1 METYDSFG
9 TTVVT
14 NAPDRVEVATR
25 ESQSDNRTDAR
36 ALGSVDSKVDTRT
49 TLSLEATSAYT
60 DMKVQERINPSAKMY
75 RNSWVH
81 DLLDQGIYKVEKG
94 DSLALVARRA
104 LGVSGHADAST
115 REIAA
120 EVRRIAALNDIK
132 LDAKGRP
139 VHAIHPDM
147 VLNIGRKSEAFSAA
161 GKIVEPAHSSKSTD
175 NAPSRASANKD
186 NCLEDRPRVQHTQGI
201 LKAGMCDR
209 MEVSDH
215 AFVTVRPGADVIV
228 RSGARAFV
236 FGGSVSAEA
245 NSRIFAAGG
254 EITARPGAS
263 VKFIGNDAKVMQV
276 ADIVDTPAAEITKPE
291 VDSPKSETEVNPA
304 EASLVS

>member
-9 TTVVT
+9 TTVTT
-14 NAPDRVEVATR
+14 NAPERVDVAVR
-25 ESQSDNRTDAR
+25 QSQADSRVDSG
-36 ALGSVDSKVDTRT
+36 LGNKTDSKVDSRT
-49 TLSLEATSAYT
+49 SLSLEATSAYT

-94 DSLALVARRA
+94 DNLALVARRA

-132 LDAKGRP
+132 LDSKGRP
-139 VHAIHPDM
+139 VHAIHPDT

-161 GKIVEPAHSSKSTD
+161 GRVVEAAQSGKLSDDSPR
-175 NAPSRASANKD
+175 RAAVNKAN
-186 NCLEDRPRVQHTQGI
+186 CAEDRPRVQHTQGV

-209 MEVSDH
+209 MDVSDN
-215 AFVTVRPGADVIV
+215 AFVTVRPGADVVV

-276 ADIVDTPAAEITKPE
+276 ADIEVKPVVDNSKP
-291 VDSPKSETEVNPA
+291 VTDY
-304 EASLVS
+304 L

>member
-9 TTVVT
+9 TPVATK
-14 NAPDRVEVATR
+14 AADRVEVAVR
-25 ESQSDNRTDAR
+25 ESQSDSRLTNS
-36 ALGSVDSKVDTRT
+36 GDSRPDTRT
-49 TLSLEATSAYT
+49 SLSLEATSAYT
-60 DMKVQERINPSAKMY
+60 DMKVQERINPPAKMY

-94 DSLALVARRA
+94 DTLALVARRA

-132 LDAKGRP
+132 LDSKGRP
-139 VHAIHPDM
+139 VHAIHPDT
-147 VLNIGRKSEAFSAA
+147 VLNIGRKSEAFSNA
-161 GKIVEPAHSSKSTD
+161 GKVVESSHSTRTPD
-175 NAPSRASANKD
+175 DAPRRATVDKD
-186 NCLEDRPRVQHTQGI
+186 NCLVDRPRVQHTQGV

-209 MEVSDH
+209 MEVSDN
-215 AFVTVRPGADVIV
+215 AFVTVRPGADVVV
-228 RSGARAFV
+228 RNGARAFV

-254 EITARPGAS
+254 EIQAKPGS
-263 VKFIGNDAKVMQV
+263 SIKFIGNDAKVMQV
-276 ADIVDTPAAEITKPE
+276 ADIVDKPAIADSKP
-291 VDSPKSETEVNPA
+291 VTDF
-304 EASLVS
+304 L

>member
-9 TTVVT
+9 T
-14 NAPDRVEVATR
+14 PVATKAPER
-25 ESQSDNRTDAR
+25 VDVAATQSQSVGLIDSQTDNQI
-36 ALGSVDSKVDTRT
+36 DSRIDRRVGNSADTRSDTRT
-49 TLSLEATSAYT
+49 SLSLEATAAYT
-60 DMKVQERINPSAKMY
+60 DMKVQERINPPAKMY

-132 LDAKGRP
+132 LDSKGRP
-139 VHAIHPDM
+139 VHAIQPGT
-147 VLNIGRKSEAFSAA
+147 VLDIGRKSEAFSAA
-161 GKIVEPAHSSKSTD
+161 GKVLESAQAAKPIDEPR
-175 NAPSRASANKD
+175 RAAVNKD
-186 NCLEDRPRVQHTQGI
+186 NCAEDRPRVQHTQGV

-209 MEVSDH
+209 LEVSDN

-228 RSGARAFV
+228 RNGARAFV

-263 VKFIGNDAKVMQV
+263 VKFIGTDAKVMQV
-276 ADIVDTPAAEITKPE
+276 ADIVDKPV
-291 VDSPKSETEVNPA
+291 VDDSKPVTDY
-304 EASLVS
+304 L

>member
-9 TTVVT
+9 TTVTT
-14 NAPDRVEVATR
+14 NAPERVDVAVR
-25 ESQSDNRTDAR
+25 QSQADSRIDSS
-36 ALGSVDSKVDTRT
+36 LGSKVDSLADSKVDSRT
-49 TLSLEATSAYT
+49 SLSLEATSAYT

-132 LDAKGRP
+132 LDSKGRP
-139 VHAIHPDM
+139 VHAIHPDT

-161 GKIVEPAHSSKSTD
+161 GRVVEAAYSGKSSD
-175 NAPSRASANKD
+175 DAPRRTAVNKD
-186 NCLEDRPRVQHTQGI
+186 NCAEDRPRVQHNQGV

-209 MEVSDH
+209 MDVSDN

-228 RSGARAFV
+228 RNGARAFV

-276 ADIVDTPAAEITKPE
+276 ADIEVKPVVDNSKP
-291 VDSPKSETEVNPA
+291 VTDY
-304 EASLVS
+304 L

>member
-9 TTVVT
+9 TTVTT
-14 NAPDRVEVATR
+14 NAPERVEVATR
-25 ESQSDNRTDAR
+25 ESQSDSRIESS
-36 ALGSVDSKVDTRT
+36 LGNKVDSKVDSRT
-49 TLSLEATSAYT
+49 SLSLEATSAYT
-60 DMKVQERINPSAKMY
+60 DMKVQERINPPAKMY

-132 LDAKGRP
+132 LDSKGRP
-139 VHAIHPDM
+139 VHAIHPYM

-161 GKIVEPAHSSKSTD
+161 GKVVESAHSGKPTD
-175 NAPSRASANKD
+175 DTPRRAAVNKD
-186 NCLEDRPRVQHTQGI
+186 NCAEDRPRVQHTQGV

-209 MEVSDH
+209 MEVSDN

-263 VKFIGNDAKVMQV
+263 VKFIGNDAKVMQAANIEV
-276 ADIVDTPAAEITKPE
+276 KPVVDNSKP
-291 VDSPKSETEVNPA
+291 VTDY
-304 EASLVS
+304 L

>member
-1 METYDSFG
+1 METYDAFG
-9 TTVVT
+9 TPVAK
-14 NAPDRVEVATR
+14 APDRVEVAA
-25 ESQSDNRTDAR
+25 SQSQTDGRIDRGVGNTA
-36 ALGSVDSKVDTRT
+36 DTRIET
-49 TLSLEATSAYT
+49 RTSLSLEATAAYT
-60 DMKVQERINPSAKMY
+60 EMKVQERINPPAKMY

-132 LDAKGRP
+132 LDSKGRP
-139 VHAIHPDM
+139 VKPIHPDT
-147 VLNIGRKSEAFSAA
+147 VLDIGRKSEAFSAA
-161 GKIVEPAHSSKSTD
+161 GKVVESAQAGRPSD
-175 NAPSRASANKD
+175 DAPRRTAVNKD
-186 NCLEDRPRVQHTQGI
+186 NCAEDRPRVQHTQGV

-209 MEVSDH
+209 MEVSDN

-228 RSGARAFV
+228 RNGARAFV
-236 FGGSVSAEA
+236 FGGSVAAEA

-254 EITARPGAS
+254 DITARPGAS

-276 ADIVDTPAAEITKPE
+276 ADIAEKPVVDNSKP
-291 VDSPKSETEVNPA
+291 VTDY
-304 EASLVS
+304 L

>member
-9 TTVVT
+9 STVVT
-14 NAPDRVEVATR
+14 NAPERVEVATR
-25 ESQSDNRTDAR
+25 ESQSDNRTDSR
-36 ALGSVDSKVDTRT
+36 ALSSVDSKVDTRT
-49 TLSLEATSAYT
+49 SLSLEATSAYT

-81 DLLDQGIYKVEKG
+81 DLLDQGIYKIEKG

-139 VHAIHPDM
+139 VQAIHPDM

-161 GKIVEPAHSSKSTD
+161 GKVIESAHGGKSND
-175 NAPSRASANKD
+175 DAPRRAAVNKD
-186 NCLEDRPRVQHTQGI
+186 NCAEDRPRVQHNQGV

-209 MEVSDH
+209 MEVSEN

-228 RSGARAFV
+228 RNGARAFV

-276 ADIVDTPAAEITKPE
+276 ADIADKP
-291 VDSPKSETEVNPA
+291 VVQDSKPVTDY
-304 EASLVS
+304 L

>member
-25 ESQSDNRTDAR
+25 ESQSDSRTDGR
-36 ALGSVDSKVDTRT
+36 ALSSVDSKVDTRT
-49 TLSLEATSAYT
+49 SLSLEATSAYT

-139 VHAIHPDM
+139 VQAIHPDM

-161 GKIVEPAHSSKSTD
+161 GKVVESAPGGKSGD
-175 NAPSRASANKD
+175 DAPRRAAVNKD
-186 NCLEDRPRVQHTQGI
+186 NCAEDRPRVQHSQGV

-209 MEVSDH
+209 MEVSEN

-228 RSGARAFV
+228 RNGARAFV

-254 EITARPGAS
+254 EITARPGSS
-263 VKFIGNDAKVMQV
+263 VKFIGNDAKVMQI
-276 ADIVDTPAAEITKPE
+276 ADIVDKP
-291 VDSPKSETEVNPA
+291 VVQDSKPVTDY
-304 EASLVS
+304 L

>member
-9 TTVVT
+9 TTVTT
-14 NAPDRVEVATR
+14 NAPERVDVAVR
-25 ESQSDNRTDAR
+25 QSQADSRVDSG
-36 ALGSVDSKVDTRT
+36 LGNKTDSKVDSRT
-49 TLSLEATSAYT
+49 SLSLEATSAYT

-94 DSLALVARRA
+94 DNLALVARRA

-132 LDAKGRP
+132 LDSKGRP
-139 VHAIHPDM
+139 VHAIHPDT

-161 GKIVEPAHSSKSTD
+161 GRVVEAAQSGKLSDDSPR
-175 NAPSRASANKD
+175 RAAVNKD
-186 NCLEDRPRVQHTQGI
+186 NCAEDRPRVQHTQGV

-209 MEVSDH
+209 MDVSDN
-215 AFVTVRPGADVIV
+215 AFVTVRPGADVVV

-276 ADIVDTPAAEITKPE
+276 ADIEVKPVVDNSKP
-291 VDSPKSETEVNPA
+291 VTDY
-304 EASLVS
+304 L

>member
-9 TTVVT
+9 TTVTT
-14 NAPDRVEVATR
+14 NAPERVDVAVR
-25 ESQSDNRTDAR
+25 QSQADSRIDSS
-36 ALGSVDSKVDTRT
+36 LGNQADSKVDSRT
-49 TLSLEATSAYT
+49 SLSLEATSAYT
-60 DMKVQERINPSAKMY
+60 DMKVQERINPPAKMY

-94 DSLALVARRA
+94 DTLALVARRA

-132 LDAKGRP
+132 LDSKGRP
-139 VHAIHPDM
+139 VHAIHPDT
-147 VLNIGRKSEAFSAA
+147 VLNIGRKSEAFSNA
-161 GKIVEPAHSSKSTD
+161 GKVVEAAHSGKPSD
-175 NAPSRASANKD
+175 DAPRRAAVNKD
-186 NCLEDRPRVQHTQGI
+186 NCAEDRPRVQHNQGV

-209 MEVSDH
+209 MDVSDN

-276 ADIVDTPAAEITKPE
+276 ADIEVKPVVDNSKP
-291 VDSPKSETEVNPA
+291 VTDY
-304 EASLVS
+304 L

>member
-9 TTVVT
+9 TTVTT
-14 NAPDRVEVATR
+14 NAPERVEVATR
-25 ESQSDNRTDAR
+25 ESQSDSRLDSGRGTNA
-36 ALGSVDSKVDTRT
+36 DSKVDSRT
-49 TLSLEATSAYT
+49 SLSLEATSAYT
-60 DMKVQERINPSAKMY
+60 DMKVQERINPPAKMY

-104 LGVSGHADAST
+104 LGVSGHADASS

-132 LDAKGRP
+132 LDSKGRP

-161 GKIVEPAHSSKSTD
+161 GKVVESAHSAKPTD
-175 NAPSRASANKD
+175 DAPRRAAVNKD
-186 NCLEDRPRVQHTQGI
+186 NCAEDRPRVQHTQGV

-209 MEVSDH
+209 MDVSDN

-228 RSGARAFV
+228 RNGARAFV

-276 ADIVDTPAAEITKPE
+276 ADIEVKPVVDNSKP
-291 VDSPKSETEVNPA
+291 VTDY
-304 EASLVS
+304 L

>member
-1 METYDSFG
+1 METFDSFG
-9 TTVVT
+9 TTVTT
-14 NAPDRVEVATR
+14 NAPDRVDVAVR
-25 ESQSDNRTDAR
+25 QSQADSRIESG
-36 ALGSVDSKVDTRT
+36 LGNKADSKIDSRT
-49 TLSLEATSAYT
+49 SLSLEATSAYT

-132 LDAKGRP
+132 LDSKGRP
-139 VHAIHPDM
+139 VHAIHPDT

-161 GKIVEPAHSSKSTD
+161 GRVVETAQSGKLSD
-175 NAPSRASANKD
+175 DAPRRAAANKD
-186 NCLEDRPRVQHTQGI
+186 NCAEDRPRVQHTQGV

-209 MEVSDH
+209 MEVSDN

-228 RSGARAFV
+228 RNGARAFV

-276 ADIVDTPAAEITKPE
+276 ADIEVKPVLE
-291 VDSPKSETEVNPA
+291 DSKPVTDY
-304 EASLVS
+304 L

>member
-9 TTVVT
+9 TTVTT
-14 NAPDRVEVATR
+14 NAPERVEVATR
-25 ESQSDNRTDAR
+25 ESQSDSRLDSGRGTNA
-36 ALGSVDSKVDTRT
+36 DSKVDSRT
-49 TLSLEATSAYT
+49 SLSLEATSAYT
-60 DMKVQERINPSAKMY
+60 DMKVQERINPPAKMY

-104 LGVSGHADAST
+104 LGVSGHADASS

-132 LDAKGRP
+132 LDSKGRP

-161 GKIVEPAHSSKSTD
+161 GKVVESAHSAKPTD
-175 NAPSRASANKD
+175 DAPRRAAANKD
-186 NCLEDRPRVQHTQGI
+186 NCAEDRPRVQHTQGV

-209 MEVSDH
+209 MDVSDN

-228 RSGARAFV
+228 RNGARAFV

-276 ADIVDTPAAEITKPE
+276 ADIEVKPVVDNSKP
-291 VDSPKSETEVNPA
+291 VTDY
-304 EASLVS
+304 L

>member
-9 TTVVT
+9 TTVTT
-14 NAPDRVEVATR
+14 NAPERVEVATR
-25 ESQSDNRTDAR
+25 ESQSDSRLDSGRGTNA
-36 ALGSVDSKVDTRT
+36 DSKVDSRT
-49 TLSLEATSAYT
+49 SLSLEATSAYT
-60 DMKVQERINPSAKMY
+60 DMKVQERISPPAKMY

-104 LGVSGHADAST
+104 LGVSGHADASS

-132 LDAKGRP
+132 LDSKGRP

-161 GKIVEPAHSSKSTD
+161 GKVVESAHSAKPTD
-175 NAPSRASANKD
+175 DAPRRAAVNKD
-186 NCLEDRPRVQHTQGI
+186 NCAEDRPRVQHTQGV

-209 MEVSDH
+209 MDVSDN

-228 RSGARAFV
+228 RNGARAFV

-276 ADIVDTPAAEITKPE
+276 ADIEVKPVVDNSKP
-291 VDSPKSETEVNPA
+291 VTDY
-304 EASLVS
+304 L

>member
-25 ESQSDNRTDAR
+25 ESQSDSRTDSR
-36 ALGSVDSKVDTRT
+36 ALSSVDNKVDTRT
-49 TLSLEATSAYT
+49 SLSLEATSAYT

-139 VHAIHPDM
+139 VQAIHPDM

-161 GKIVEPAHSSKSTD
+161 GKVVESAPGGKSTD
-175 NAPSRASANKD
+175 DAPRRAAVNKD
-186 NCLEDRPRVQHTQGI
+186 NCAEDRPRVQHNQGV

-209 MEVSDH
+209 MEVSEN

-228 RSGARAFV
+228 RNGARAFV

-276 ADIVDTPAAEITKPE
+276 ADIVDKP
-291 VDSPKSETEVNPA
+291 VVQDSKPVTDY
-304 EASLVS
+304 L

>member
-9 TTVVT
+9 TTVTT
-14 NAPDRVEVATR
+14 NAPERVDVAVR
-25 ESQSDNRTDAR
+25 QSQADSRVDSG
-36 ALGSVDSKVDTRT
+36 LGNKTDSKVDSRT
-49 TLSLEATSAYT
+49 SLSLEATSAYT

-132 LDAKGRP
+132 LDSKGRP
-139 VHAIHPDM
+139 VHAIHPDT

-161 GKIVEPAHSSKSTD
+161 GRVVEAAQSGKLSDDSPR
-175 NAPSRASANKD
+175 RAAVNKD
-186 NCLEDRPRVQHTQGI
+186 NCAEDRPRVQHTQGV

-209 MEVSDH
+209 MDVSDN
-215 AFVTVRPGADVIV
+215 AFVTVRPGADVVV

-276 ADIVDTPAAEITKPE
+276 ADIEVKPVVDNSKP
-291 VDSPKSETEVNPA
+291 VTDY
-304 EASLVS
+304 L

>member
-9 TTVVT
+9 TPVATK
-14 NAPDRVEVATR
+14 AADRVEIAVR
-25 ESQSDNRTDAR
+25 ESQA
-36 ALGSVDSKVDTRT
+36 DSRLTNSGDSRPDTRT
-49 TLSLEATSAYT
+49 SLSLEATSAYT
-60 DMKVQERINPSAKMY
+60 DMKVQERINPPAKMY

-94 DSLALVARRA
+94 DTLALVARRA

-132 LDAKGRP
+132 LDSKGRP
-139 VHAIHPDM
+139 VHAIHPDT
-147 VLNIGRKSEAFSAA
+147 VLNIGRKSEAFSNA
-161 GKIVEPAHSSKSTD
+161 GKVVESSHSSKPTEA
-175 NAPSRASANKD
+175 APRRAAVNKD
-186 NCLEDRPRVQHTQGI
+186 NCPEDRPRVQHTDGI

-228 RSGARAFV
+228 RNGARAFV

-254 EITARPGAS
+254 EIQAKPGAS
-263 VKFIGNDAKVMQV
+263 IKFIGNDAKVMQV
-276 ADIVDTPAAEITKPE
+276 ADIVDKPAVADSKP
-291 VDSPKSETEVNPA
+291 VTDF
-304 EASLVS
+304 L